1 MERIVTIH
9 QPEHM
14 PWTGFFHKMMQADHY
29 VILDSVQYEKDYF
42 QNRNKVVDKN
52 GKVDWISVPVQ
63 INDGKWKNP
72 IVEIEIDLNR
82 PWQKKYLGRIMG
94 CYEGFPFFKEYFP
107 IIEKI
112 INGTPST
119 ICQLNIN
126 IINFFREILSIDT
139 PISFASEL
147 SSDVTQSQL
156 LLNICKHNNATTYL
170 SGPSGKGYLDE
181 GIFNQSGIKVEYHK
195 FTPPEYEMANPI
207 VGLSTLD
214 VIMRFGPDSSEIIK
228 SSCILDV

>member
-1 MERIVTIH
+1 
-9 QPEHM
+9 
-14 PWTGFFHKMMQADHY
+14 MMQADHY

-42 QNRNKVVDKN
+42 QNRNKVIDKN

-72 IVEIEIDLNR
+72 IVEIEININH

-94 CYEGFPFFKEYFP
+94 CYSGFPFFKEYFP

-112 INGTPST
+112 INGSPST

-147 SSDVTQSQL
+147 LSDTAQSQL

-195 FTPPEYEMANPI
+195 FTPPEYKMANPI